1 MAQITNSISFKNAII
16 DLENNQIIELNKDTE
31 QQYSLS
37 EVFSRFHD
45 KYVSLTIKE
54 NSELGFEG

>member
-37 EVFSRFHD
+37 EVFSRFQD

-54 NSELGFEG
+54 NSELGYEG

>member
-31 QQYSLS
+31 QQYS
-37 EVFSRFHD
+37 D
-45 KYVSLTIKE
+45 C
-54 NSELGFEG
+54 